1 MKWIQND
8 AGLNFYEGTA
18 VTLGKFDGVHLGHRK
33 LVEIVKEK
41 AKQYKLLSA
50 AFTFDGLPESI
61 VPIEK
66 QKFLTLSDERKS
78 IFEELG
84 IDVLVE
90 YPFTESFMHMEPE
103 AFIDEILVHRMKAK
117 VIVVGDDY
125 RFGNMRRG
133 DADMLSNMAPV
144 YGYEVIVIPKERFE
158 GRPISSTYVREELL
172 VGHMETVNVLL
183 ARPYFI
189 RGKVLHGRQIG
200 RTLDIPTVNIIPAKH
215 KILPPYGVY
224 SVTIAVDGMTY
235 DGVANLGIKP
245 TVTDEGTVTLESF
258 IFDFDEDLYGKD
270 IEVSFKHFQ
279 RPEMKFA
286 SVGDLTKQMNADIE
300 FAKALVVQ

>member
-1 MKWIQND
+1 MKWIRND

-41 AKQYKLLSA
+41 AAQYNLISA
-50 AFTFDGLPESI
+50 VFTFDGLPESI
-61 VPIEK
+61 VPKDK
-66 QKFLTLSDERKS
+66 QKFLTLSEERGR

-103 AFIDEILVHRMKAK
+103 VFIDEILVHRMKVK
-117 VIVVGDDY
+117 VVVIGDDY
-125 RFGNMRRG
+125 RFGNKRRG
-133 DADMLSNMAPV
+133 DAEMLVNMAPV

-158 GRPISSTYVREELL
+158 GRQISSTFVREELL
-172 VGHMETVNVLL
+172 MGHMETVNMLL
-183 ARPYFI
+183 NRPFFI
-189 RGKVLHGRQIG
+189 MGKVAHGNQLG
-200 RTLDIPTVNIIPAKH
+200 RTLEIPTVNLIPDMH

-224 SVTIAVDGMTY
+224 SVAVAVEGKVY
-235 DGVANLGIKP
+235 DGVANLGVKP
-245 TVTDEGTVTLESF
+245 TVSDAGIVNLESF
-258 IFDFDEDLYGKD
+258 IFDFNEDLYGKE
-270 IEVSFKHFQ
+270 IEVRLKHFQ

-286 SVGDLTKQMNADIE
+286 TVEDLAKQMNSDIE
-300 FAKALVVQ
+300 FAKALVKK